1 MAKLALLALAFAT
14 IVAFSDVSAYRT
26 TITTTTIEEDVDF
39 SNTRG
44 SKSSPEECQGQ
55 IQLQELNY
63 CQMHLSQGMSAS
75 FDDRLM
81 MPVEKDQLPHLQM
94 CCSQLLM
101 NVETQCQCEAIQE
114 LFDEARVQG
123 GQLEMLQKLKK
134 AQMLPKEC
142 KLQVQDCHI
151 RSPRV

>member
-1 MAKLALLALAFAT
+1 MAKLALLALAFVA
-14 IVAFSDVSAYRT
+14 IVAFSEVSAYKT
-26 TITTTTIEEDVDF
+26 TITTTTIEDEVDF
-39 SNTRG
+39 SKRG
-44 SKSSPEECQGQ
+44 SNSSPEECQSQ

-75 FDDRLM
+75 FDDKIM
-81 MPVEKDQLPHLQM
+81 MPMEKDQLPHLQM

-114 LFDEARVQG
+114 LFDQARIQG

-142 KLQVQDCHI
+142 KLQVQDCPI
-151 RSPRV
+151 RSPRI